1 MLAPINTSK
10 YRVAK
15 KKVET
20 IGDTLAVERK
30 RHFSTQLT
38 HKIA

>member
-20 IGDTLAVERK
+20 IGDTLAVKTK
-30 RHFSTQLT
+30 RHFSTN
-38 HKIA
+38 

>member
-1 MLAPINTSK
+1 MLAPFNTSK

-20 IGDTLAVERK
+20 INDTLAVQRK
-30 RHFSTQLT
+30 RHFST
-38 HKIA
+38 H